1 MQSPL
6 GVKGLIVN
14 RPMVEAEQNTREAWV
29 RLYKEWLSLHD
40 PNVFSLLYCYG
51 AGYLHASFYYLNVWK
66 RL

>member
-29 RLYKEWLSLHD
+29 RLCKEWLSLHD
-40 PNVFSLLYCYG
+40 PTQTFFHFSTAMVLVTSMP
-51 AGYLHASFYYLNVWK
+51 HFTT
-66 RL
+66 